1 VAPAAQRDGPHHHHG
16 RAKLPA
22 LVRVPRYQPSE
33 LQEKIVRTAGWYTV
47 ALLSVD
53 VSNQVVDLNLRGTGT
68 LATIDDSKYILTRI
82 ILKRLFF
89 C

>member
-1 VAPAAQRDGPHHHHG
+1 LSAFGV
-16 RAKLPA
+16 
-22 LVRVPRYQPSE
+22 YQPSE

-82 ILKRLFF
+82 ILKRLFLAEVKISARRV
-89 C
+89 

>member
-1 VAPAAQRDGPHHHHG
+1 LRLPRLSGIDAAFLG
-16 RAKLPA
+16 K
-22 LVRVPRYQPSE
+22 PSE

-53 VSNQVVDLNLRGTGT
+53 VSNQIVDLNLRGTGT

-82 ILKRLFF
+82 ILNRLFLLR
-89 C
+89 